1 MARKRFLFFHR
12 RHSFCLLKPNLKI
25 GVRSQE
31 SGVRVRVRGELF
43 SSLLLNLFYLLISSS
58 SLLCELCAS
67 VVAYGKPL
75 RVYGLKKGVI
85 NPDLV
90 SPRKKRKPRV
100 NLLFCL
106 LFLGAFLLSQ
116 SFAWFW
122 GATRLPVLAH
132 SPTVVTVAQESA
144 NPQTLVEQGKQLY
157 DAGKFSE
164 AVAVLR
170 KAADAFKTQGNSLKA
185 AMALSN
191 LALAYQQLGAWSE
204 AEQAIE
210 DSLNLLQSKETVSNL
225 PSGKTTERLQILAQ
239 TLDIYGRLQ
248 LSRGQPEQ
256 ALQTWQQATA
266 THAQIGNREGKLQ
279 SQINQA
285 QALQSLGFYTRACK
299 TLLNGLGI
307 DNDDCRISDTQLQT
321 LKNQPDSLTQA
332 IALRSLGDALQLVG
346 DLQQAE
352 NVLNVSLDIARRL
365 RSPQNIS
372 ATLFSLGNTVRAQR
386 TIDSDSHSRTA
397 TTADALVFYQQAAEE
412 APSPMLKLQALLN
425 QLSLLIETQQFA
437 QARAISVQIQSQLDN
452 LPPSRTGIYAR
463 INLAQSLM
471 KLSASQPEQAAQ
483 LLAKAVEQAKQ
494 LGDQR
499 ATTYALG
506 NLGELYEQTGQ
517 LGEAKNLTEQ
527 ALVLAQTINAPDI
540 AFRWQWQLGRLLK
553 ARGDTKSA
561 IAAYSS
567 AVETLKDLRKEL
579 VSINPEVQFS
589 FRESVEPVYRQLV
602 GLLLESQSRQAD
614 KQNLAQARDVIESLQ
629 QAELVNFFREDCL
642 TGTFKT
648 IDEIDDKGES
658 AVIYPIVLPDRLE
671 VVLSL
676 PNGSFRQYTTR
687 LPQAEVEGVFTQLRE
702 VIAPSA
708 INPTRGEGTQ
718 PEPNLNKETEPK
730 ETDPNRGTLVPQPRE
745 ETPDKCRGTL
755 VPMPTTCQP
764 AAAPQD
770 YLPLAQ
776 KLYDWL
782 IRPAEQDIANSNV
795 KTLVFVLD
803 GPMLNLPMAILQDG
817 QKFLIENYAIAYT
830 PGLQLLDSK
839 RLVRGQISALK
850 AGITQSREII
860 LSTSKTPILFPALH
874 FVKQELE
881 TIQLKVKGELLLD
894 EEFTTT
900 AIQKEINS
908 VPFPVVHLATHGQF
922 SSKQEDTFILTWDD
936 RLRVNQ
942 LNTMLRSRE
951 ETGRN
956 PIELLVLSAC
966 QTAAGDERA
975 ALGLAGVAVRA
986 GARSTLATLWLVS
999 DEGTA
1004 ELMTRFYQE
1013 LTDTSI
1019 SKAEALRRAQVALL
1033 KDSRYQKPRLWA
1045 PYVLVGN
1052 WL

>member
-25 GVRSQE
+25 RQ
-31 SGVRVRVRGELF
+31 
-43 SSLLLNLFYLLISSS
+43 
-58 SLLCELCAS
+58 
-67 VVAYGKPL
+67 
-75 RVYGLKKGVI
+75 
-85 NPDLV
+85 
-90 SPRKKRKPRV
+90 RKPRV

-116 SFAWFW
+116 AFAWFW
-122 GATRLPVLAH
+122 GATQLPVLAH
-132 SPTVVTVAQESA
+132 SSAVGMWSSVVGWKEDSSLSSLSPLSPLSSPSPTGFDHTPAVVSVAQESA

-170 KAADAFKTQGNSLKA
+170 KAADAFKAQGNRLQE

-204 AEQAIE
+204 AEQALK
-210 DSLNLLQSKETVSNL
+210 DSLNLLQSKETVNNL

-266 THAQIGNREGKLQ
+266 THAQIGNREGRLQ

-307 DNDDCRISDTQLQT
+307 DNDDCQISDAQLQT

-332 IALRSLGDALQLVG
+332 VALRSLGDALQLVG

-352 NVLNVSLDIARRL
+352 NVLKVSLDIAQRL

-386 TIDSDSHSRTA
+386 TIESDSHSRTA
-397 TTADALVFYQQAAEE
+397 TTASALDFYQQAAE
-412 APSPMLKLQALLN
+412 AATSPMLKLQALLN

-437 QARAISVQIQSQLDN
+437 QAQALSVQIQSQLDN

-471 KLSASQPEQAAQ
+471 KLSASQREQAAQ

-517 LGEAKNLTEQ
+517 LGEAKNLTEE

-553 ARGDTKSA
+553 ARGDSKSA

-602 GLLLESQSRQAD
+602 GLLLESQGRQAD

-629 QAELVNFFREDCL
+629 QAELINFFREDCL

-648 IDEIDDKGES
+648 IDEIDEKGES

-687 LPQAEVEGVFTQLRE
+687 LPQAEVEDVFTQLRQ

-708 INPTRGEGTQ
+708 INPTRGEGTES
-718 PEPNLNKETEPK
+718 EPNLNKNTEPK

-764 AAAPQD
+764 AAAPQE

-782 IRPAEQDIANSNV
+782 IRPAEQDIANSKV
-795 KTLVFVLD
+795 QTLVFVLD

-839 RLVRGQISALK
+839 RLVRGQITALK
-850 AGITQSREII
+850 AGITQAREII
-860 LSTSKTPILFPALH
+860 LSSSKTPIMFSPLP

-881 TIQLKVKGELLLD
+881 TIQLKIKGELLLD

-908 VPFPVVHLATHGQF
+908 IPFPVVHLATHGQF

-936 RLRVNQ
+936 RLSVNQ

-1033 KDSRYQKPRLWA
+1033 KDSRYQQPRLWA